1 MNANGT
7 GVAEG
12 FSTAVSD
19 SVPSPRTRKM
29 SIVLPLAFVVT
40 ISFRPSGVKPTWPG
54 EVRKFG
60 GSVFASP
67 SERAEPSSARMRS
80 PRISKP
86 WTIPTPPAFRTYT
99 RSS

>member
-19 SVPSPRTRKM
+19 SRPSRRTSKM

-40 ISFRPSGVKPTWPG
+40 ISFLPSGVNPTWPG

-67 SERAEPSSARMRS
+67 SDRAEPPSLWSRS

-86 WTIPTPPAFRTYT
+86 WTIPVPPALRT
-99 RSS
+99 